1 MALVEMAPLTS
12 QEKGFAIRLPRL
24 PRLPPGPVRIVHPM
38 TPLPTRNLP
47 QTRAL
52 TRTRALIHA
61 VHRPPLVTI
70 PLLFHLLPKTDS

>member
-12 QEKGFAIRLPRL
+12 QEKGLAIRL